1 MASMTTQLTLYEVE
15 EHLSALAESIETV
28 TADQEQE
35 FLKSFKAGLTS
46 AADKRDQVAH
56 YLAHLEQQQMFA
68 AQEISRLQKFRKERE
83 AIQARLEA
91 YVSYCIQAQ
100 GKDTRGRYKKLEGR
114 TTVMFLRGCPPS
126 VEVTDI
132 DAVPI
137 EYQIATVT
145 MPALMLREILDALD
159 EDLRNSVL
167 PPIERSKSYVADKRI
182 IKSAIEGGLTVPGA
196 KLVDDKTTLVRK

>member
-1 MASMTTQLTLYEVE
+1 MAPMTTQLTLYEVE

-35 FLKSFKAGLTS
+35 FLESFKAALTS

-56 YLAHLEQQQMFA
+56 YLAHLEQQQKFA
-68 AQEISRLQKFRKERE
+68 AQEISRLQKFKKERE

-100 GKDTRGRYKKLEGR
+100 GKDTKGRHKKLEGR
-114 TTVMFLRGCPPS
+114 TTLMFLRWCPPS

-137 EYQIATVT
+137 EYKIATVT
-145 MPALMLREILDALD
+145 IPALKLWDVLNALN
-159 EDLRNSVL
+159 EDLRKSVL
-167 PPIERSKSYVADKRI
+167 DQIARITSYTADKRM
-182 IKSAIEGGLTVPGA
+182 IKSAVECGVKIPGA
-196 KLVDDKTTLVRK
+196 KLVDDKTILVRK